1 MTYLLGSDFNFIVSV
16 ESGFEYILFAAADTS
31 TGDLFLSKTS
41 SFIDYVEKL
50 KPKEIISTTLESKDD
65 IVTTR
70 LSYRYSDEYMQ
81 QKLVSYFS
89 ATSLNGLGISEP
101 GYIKAI
107 FNLIKYMDDNF

>member
-1 MTYLLGSDFNFIVSV
+1 VIRVVTPGTVIEDDILAGSDFNFIVSV
-16 ESGFEYILFAAADTS
+16 EQVSNIYFFAAADTS

-81 QKLVSYFS
+81 QKLVSYFQP
-89 ATSLNGLGISEP
+89 LPLMGLG
-101 GYIKAI
+101 
-107 FNLIKYMDDNF
+107 